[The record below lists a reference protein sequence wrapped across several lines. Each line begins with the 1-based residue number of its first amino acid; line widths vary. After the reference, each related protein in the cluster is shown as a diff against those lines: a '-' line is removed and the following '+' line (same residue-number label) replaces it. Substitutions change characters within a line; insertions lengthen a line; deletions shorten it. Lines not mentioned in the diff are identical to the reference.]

1 MTAPAGPCIHGP
13 LATRVMRV
21 RRETI
26 CPLCRAPIHVGQL
39 IAKCGLWAHAA
50 CIIGHQHSTEEKP

>member
-1 MTAPAGPCIHGP
+1 MTVQ
-13 LATRVMRV
+13 LATRVMRA

-50 CIIGHQHSTEEKP
+50 CIITHQHGTEETP